1 MPVPTQY
8 VGPHDDK
15 IGDLLPG
22 NFGWLPLDSAGK
34 PSGPA
39 TLAFPGIQT
48 AVARV
53 FASFQ
58 PNLNIDALVT
68 PAGGPLN
75 DKMNANSDRL
85 YIPARPNEPTAPPTL
100 ASISPA
106 TAVIGGAD
114 LVLTCTGTNFSPT
127 CKIIFNGGEE
137 PTTFISPTSVTT
149 VVKPS
154 LASTPGAYPV
164 VVRTELGETAPQSF
178 TFTAAE

>member
-1 MPVPTQY
+1 MPAPTQY

-22 NFGWLPLDSAGK
+22 QFGWLPLDPNGL

-39 TLAFPGIQT
+39 TFAFPGIST

-68 PAGGPLN
+68 PAGGPLT
-75 DKMNANSDRL
+75 DRMNANSDRL
-85 YIPARPNEPTAPPTL
+85 YIPPRPDDPIAPPTL
-100 ASISPA
+100 ASIAPA

-114 LVLTCTGTNFSPT
+114 LTLICTGTNYTPT
-127 CKIIFNGGEE
+127 SKIMFNGGEE
-137 PTTFISPTSVTT
+137 PTTFISPTSIST
-149 VVKPS
+149 VVRPS
-154 LASTPGAYPV
+154 TASTPGDYPV
-164 VVRTELGETAPQSF
+164 TVKTILGETPPKQF
-178 TFTAAE
+178 TFTLA